1 MTHSHPDGLDKLP
14 QLFNV
19 LAGNMSLVGPRTV
32 PDTCQKA
39 YAGWLPN
46 LLTVKPGIV
55 GPWVM
60 LSSSNVSLEEEMRLN
75 MHYIRNW
82 TTWLDLQILFKSAL
96 LALSGRRPHI
106 VRSAELAQTIAEEG
120 SPTQHPQGVAERR
133 AETVR
138 SLP

>member
-1 MTHSHPDGLDKLP
+1 
-14 QLFNV
+14 
-19 LAGNMSLVGPRTV
+19 MSLVGPRIV
-32 PDTCQKA
+32 PSICEKA
-39 YAGWLPN
+39 YAGWMPN

-82 TTWLDLQILFKSAL
+82 TIWLDLQILFKSAT
-96 LALSGRRPHI
+96 LALSGRRPRI

-120 SPTQHPQGVAERR
+120 SPTLHPQGVATHR
-133 AETVR
+133 AESAR
-138 SLP
+138 GLP